1 MKQDIYVYEH
11 WWFRRV
17 GCLCQALLQIHFQT
31 KACGAVAKQLMHL
44 THRATGL
51 CFDFVSS
58 WWL

>member
-1 MKQDIYVYEH
+1 
-11 WWFRRV
+11 
-17 GCLCQALLQIHFQT
+17 
-31 KACGAVAKQLMHL
+31 VAKQLMHL